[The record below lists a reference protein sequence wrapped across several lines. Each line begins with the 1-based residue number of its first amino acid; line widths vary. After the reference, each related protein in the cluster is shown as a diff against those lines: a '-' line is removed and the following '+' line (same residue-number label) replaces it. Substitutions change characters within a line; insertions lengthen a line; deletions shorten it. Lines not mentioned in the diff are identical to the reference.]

1 MARELAQSPTRS
13 TAPGSA
19 QVKTVEPSVSLVPF
33 LFGMTGLVAM
43 PGTVLIHLLTDLG
56 LTESAARTLLA
67 RMRASGSLSSTR
79 VGRRTQYRLIGP
91 MRAAFDRI
99 RRGQWTDP
107 VEWNGSFHAI
117 IYWVPE
123 RDRAFRDQLRTMT
136 MRGGYATLRPGLL
149 INPRD
154 AFGDLHSLISAAP
167 PEAYVVR
174 AKVELSFDDARETA
188 RRAWSLDGLG
198 NEYRAVTRALTEAVD
213 RAPHL
218 KPIAATVFD
227 YHAHL
232 RRLTHLQLHDPGLP
246 GQLLPTDWPVEGV
259 FQARRAFIES
269 WGQVV
274 AAYVYQT
281 IIDTGTLEIAQFDQT
296 VAASQYAFIHRI
308 ARKRSVEPRSR

>member
-1 MARELAQSPTRS
+1 
-13 TAPGSA
+13 
-19 QVKTVEPSVSLVPF
+19 
-33 LFGMTGLVAM
+33 
-43 PGTVLIHLLTDLG
+43 
-56 LTESAARTLLA
+56 
-67 RMRASGSLSSTR
+67 
-79 VGRRTQYRLIGP
+79 

-117 IYWVPE
+117 IYWIPE

-154 AFGDLHSLISAAP
+154 AFGELHRMISAAP

-174 AKVELSFDDARETA
+174 AKVELSIDDARETA

-198 NEYRAVTRALTEAVD
+198 NEYRAVTRTLTEAVD
-213 RAPHL
+213 RAPRL
-218 KPIAATVFD
+218 KPIAGTVFD

-246 GQLLPTDWPVEGV
+246 SQLLPTDWPVEDV

-269 WGQVV
+269 WGHVV
-274 AAYVYQT
+274 ATYVYQT
-281 IIDTGTLEIAQFDQT
+281 IIETGTLEIAQFDQT
-296 VAASQYAFIHRI
+296 VASSQYAFLY
-308 ARKRSVEPRSR
+308 RSTGKPPVDGAPRSELRSRQS